1 MIHPHL
7 IKKFREVAMVAKI
20 TMLAAWMVVNNL
32 NRQKNDDLNL
42 TVGGTIQ
49 LNAEALRLLGEQL
62 LTIKIDV
69 LDADWFS
76 DDKLKTDQSFQL
88 AIHDTNPHCFNTGVL
103 VNAKTLNDCEWWGDD
118 TAEVYCVVSASRGN
132 LRSNGVRTAEQD
144 VPIY

>member
-1 MIHPHL
+1 
-7 IKKFREVAMVAKI
+7 MVAKI
-20 TMLAAWMVVNNL
+20 TMLAAWMVVNNP

-103 VNAKTLNDCEWWGDD
+103 VNAKTLNDSEWWGDS
-118 TAEVYCVVSASRGN
+118 TAEVYCVVSAFRGP
-132 LRSNGVRTAEQD
+132 LWSNGSKTYRFTEWLLFALQQLVGDKGEG
-144 VPIY
+144 

>member
-1 MIHPHL
+1 
-7 IKKFREVAMVAKI
+7 MVAKI
-20 TMLAAWMVVNNL
+20 TMLAAWMVVNNP

-103 VNAKTLNDCEWWGDD
+103 VNAKTLNDSEWWGDS
-118 TAEVYCVVSASRGN
+118 TAEVYCVVSAFRGT